1 MYNCQISLLQPSDL
15 SVVLA
20 LCGHADFSPNEERV
34 SFSDRKAH
42 SIFHAMRQPS
52 GEEEEE
58 EEKFV
63 VFRNCLLLRN
73 HAIVKE
79 DLWVRR
85 GKIIDPSEGWSQLSE
100 VHIFLF
106 NTTLLWIRIHSL

>member
-1 MYNCQISLLQPSDL
+1 MQLIGSKL
-15 SVVLA
+15 
-20 LCGHADFSPNEERV
+20 GRADFSPNEERV

-52 GEEEEE
+52 GEEEEEEE

-85 GKIIDPSEGWSQLSE
+85 GKIIDPGEGWSQLSE
-100 VHIFLF
+100 AHIFLF
-106 NTTLLWIRIHSL
+106 IRLSCG